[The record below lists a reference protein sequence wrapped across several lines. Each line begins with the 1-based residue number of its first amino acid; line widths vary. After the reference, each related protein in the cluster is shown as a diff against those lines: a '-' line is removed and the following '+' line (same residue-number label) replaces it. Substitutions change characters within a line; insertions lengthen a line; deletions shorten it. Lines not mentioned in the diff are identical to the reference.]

1 MPVYSGTKQ
10 VEKGSWSI
18 PAEEREWSK
27 VEWRYYEAKD
37 SVKAVTTF
45 CRAQMP
51 ALCLGEHNEFVCT
64 QLLGMSDEEFVGLMA
79 EGVFD

>member
-1 MPVYSGTKQ
+1 
-10 VEKGSWSI
+10 
-18 PAEEREWSK
+18 

-45 CRAQMP
+45 YRAQMP

-64 QLLGMSDEEFVGLMA
+64 QLPGMSDEEFVGLMA